1 MDSNLATVLFPAL
14 SPVSSKWLRYQR
26 WPSWLVCSGLWN
38 HLNCYCSLSRWQ
50 HWKRSHYTSLTACCT
65 ERSEPR
71 QTVQSALAFLSQHG
85 CVVNCS
91 LGYLWA
97 TQHLL
102 CVVVLTNCYV
112 GRTKT
117 WTFLLVS
124 VCIALSF
131 LSNTDWRDGFVVS
144 GEFK

>member
-112 GRTKT
+112 GI
-117 WTFLLVS
+117 LVG
-124 VCIALSF
+124 VEPKRGRFCWCPHALPWASSQIQIGGMV
-131 LSNTDWRDGFVVS
+131 L
-144 GEFK
+144 